1 MSPRMMAGVD
11 TGRILDSSGSMA
23 GMMLRRISWG
33 SSCRGRAPSSSPLV
47 ASLFFATV
55 SWVLHES
62 EVGIVD
68 WHTSIPLRN
77 TFHGDLIL
85 IVATS
90 NVFSA
95 LQRYRRIS
103 TWKSI
108 HDNDDPTMAFGVY
121 DHSEYVPLCSAISY
135 ARRLS
140 QMLHCSL
147 ARVGPPSMR
156 TTHLRA
162 IFSTDVGPT
171 TRSCSM
177 T

>member
-95 LQRYRRIS
+95 LQRETRWKPGRASMIMTTPPWLLAS
-103 TWKSI
+103 T
-108 HDNDDPTMAFGVY
+108 
-121 DHSEYVPLCSAISY
+121 
-135 ARRLS
+135 
-140 QMLHCSL
+140 
-147 ARVGPPSMR
+147 
-156 TTHLRA
+156 
-162 IFSTDVGPT
+162 T
-171 TRSCSM
+171 TRSTSLCALPFHMPDACHRCCIALWPGWVHPPCVRHIYEPSSLRM
-177 T
+177 SAPQPVHAR